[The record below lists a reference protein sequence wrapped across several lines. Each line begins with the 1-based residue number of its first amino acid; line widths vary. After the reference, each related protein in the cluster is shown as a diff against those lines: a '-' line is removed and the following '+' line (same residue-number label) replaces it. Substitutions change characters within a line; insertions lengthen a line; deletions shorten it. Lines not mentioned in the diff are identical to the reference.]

1 MKKMLLLAL
10 AAISALLAL
19 PAFASAN
26 PGVHVVPKPEGAFSV
41 HGGASTLTRTD
52 GNSTTGTTT
61 TGTGTFENTTTGT
74 VKLTFHGVKALG
86 FSCGS
91 TREDHIENSGT
102 VTATSLP
109 FHLVTLDGGIP
120 GILMTPGMTNH
131 WARFKSGFGVIS
143 LVVLGSGVLGEITNP
158 ACGANSNTATL
169 KFSGAAGVQT
179 PLTMTGTKYTL
190 ESSINGGA
198 NTQSAMN
205 AEAKITFAGGATP
218 KLVCT

>member
-74 VKLTFHGVKALG
+74 VKLTFHGVKAMG

-91 TREDHIENSGT
+91 TTEGHAESSGT
-102 VTATSLP
+102 VTTTSLP
-109 FHLVTLDGGIP
+109 FHLLTLDNGKP
-120 GILMTPGMTNH
+120 GILLTPGPTNH
-131 WARFKSGFGVIS
+131 WATFRCGFGFVNI
-143 LVVLGSGVLGEITNP
+143 VVRGNGILGEITNP
-158 ACGANSNTATL
+158 ACEANSNTATL

-190 ESSINGGA
+190 ESSLNGGA
-198 NTQSAMN
+198 LTQSAMN

-218 KLVCT
+218 KLECT